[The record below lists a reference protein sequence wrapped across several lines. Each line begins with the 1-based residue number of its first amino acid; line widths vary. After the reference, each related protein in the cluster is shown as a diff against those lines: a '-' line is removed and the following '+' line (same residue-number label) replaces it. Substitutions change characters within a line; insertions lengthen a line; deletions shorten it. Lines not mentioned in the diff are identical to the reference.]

1 MTEASTSPGG
11 VGGASDASDAHALE
25 VLEESLQRGR
35 ATCVA
40 FNRRGTLL
48 AAGTAAGVVEIWDF
62 ETRAVARELYDAR
75 AAGRRRDAS
84 PGGSGF
90 EPLADRGE
98 HLGGGAA
105 VLSVHW
111 SADGARLIASC
122 ADGSVSVWDARESDT
137 VFRATFDAPLHD
149 ARFSPTNASL
159 ALAAPSD
166 AGPMTF
172 ALTRGRRRAPLPT
185 MPGDIDVPSL
195 VCRIPSA
202 GLAAQTAPGHAVFSL
217 SGAHA
222 FVAGARGVVTV
233 VETATA
239 DIVQACKVPDAALIK
254 RLELSVCGK
263 HLLVLGNGRTVAS
276 YDVDESANAKDETPA
291 NVLKSAP
298 PANAFALGADE
309 DDGDDE
315 DEEVRDHVSRDV
327 KETNR
332 QKKGVLTP
340 SRVFANANSRG
351 QWSAAAFSHDARFAV
366 AASSGGAHEL
376 HVWRRESGEVRAVAV
391 GAEASK
397 GVAQIVPH
405 PTRAVFVV
413 LGSNGVMYVW
423 SRAFAEKWSAFEPG
437 FVELDDNEAY
447 VEREDEFDVAD
458 GKRDP
463 GDPSGSVAKALA
475 NRELVAR
482 GAAVEAAA
490 RVTEAELAV
499 RRELEAMEGAEAAE
513 AERSALAA
521 APSGEAPSEGQA
533 ASEPSEGLLAPAPVV
548 RPPLDDA
555 TETAVVSL
563 VGAAAPAELAAGGDA
578 SGGAPLAA
586 VRAVDQSAALELA
599 AALRG
604 ARSEAA
610 AAAAAAAEA
619 ASLAKSSELALAA
632 EQARARA
639 EARDAAERAATLGM
653 TASELDPELADVD
666 VWTNPG
672 FGADEDG
679 AEEMH
684 HLPLELAPDP
694 EATLVIETRTRRWRE
709 RERRQLEARE
719 TQGTQETTQ
728 ETTLETQG
736 TRETRRADEDTGEG
750 SREAAKKNAERDG
763 EGEVVEAAGEKR
775 KRADALLSLN
785 DSEADPGARGM
796 DLDR

>member
-1 MTEASTSPGG
+1 
-11 VGGASDASDAHALE
+11 

-90 EPLADRGE
+90 EPLTDRGE

-122 ADGSVSVWDARESDT
+122 ADGSVSVWDVRESDT

-276 YDVDESANAKDETPA
+276 YDVDESANANETRA
-291 NVLKSAP
+291 RSNAP

-315 DEEVRDHVSRDV
+315 DPSRDA
-327 KETNR
+327 KETNQ

-340 SRVFANANSRG
+340 SFVFANANSRG

-405 PTRAVFVV
+405 PARAVFVV

-475 NRELVAR
+475 NRALVAR

-521 APSGEAPSEGQA
+521 AHSGEAPSEGQA
-533 ASEPSEGLLAPAPVV
+533 ASEPSARLLAPAPVD
-548 RPPLDDA
+548 RPPIDAA
-555 TETAVVSL
+555 TETAIVAL
-563 VGAAAPAELAAGGDA
+563 VDAAAPAELAAGGDA

-672 FGADEDG
+672 FGAGRDAGRDENG
-679 AEEMH
+679 AEEMR

-709 RERRQLEARE
+709 RERRQLEAQE
-719 TQGTQETTQ
+719 TPLETQETQ
-728 ETTLETQG
+728 LENAVG
-736 TRETRRADEDTGEG
+736 TRETHRVSYEDTGGHG
-750 SREAAKKNAERDG
+750 SRDAAKKNKNAEL
-763 EGEVVEAAGEKR
+763 VEAAGEKR
-775 KRADALLSLN
+775 KRADVSSLLN
-785 DSEADPGARGM
+785 DSEAEEPPRARGM

>member
-1 MTEASTSPGG
+1 M
-11 VGGASDASDAHALE
+11 
-25 VLEESLQRGR
+25 
-35 ATCVA
+35 
-40 FNRRGTLL
+40 
-48 AAGTAAGVVEIWDF
+48 
-62 ETRAVARELYDAR
+62 
-75 AAGRRRDAS
+75 
-84 PGGSGF
+84 
-90 EPLADRGE
+90 
-98 HLGGGAA
+98 
-105 VLSVHW
+105 
-111 SADGARLIASC
+111 
-122 ADGSVSVWDARESDT
+122 
-137 VFRATFDAPLHD
+137 FRATFDAPLHD

-555 TETAVVSL
+555 TETAIVAL
-563 VGAAAPAELAAGGDA
+563 VGAAAPAELAAGGDT
-578 SGGAPLAA
+578 SGVAPLAA

-666 VWTNPG
+666 VWTDPG
-672 FGADEDG
+672 FGAGRDEDG

-719 TQGTQETTQ
+719 TQGTQETTL

-775 KRADALLSLN
+775 KRADASLSLN

>member
-1 MTEASTSPGG
+1 M
-11 VGGASDASDAHALE
+11 
-25 VLEESLQRGR
+25 LEESLQRGR
-35 ATCVA
+35 ATCLA

-351 QWSAAAFSHDARFAV
+351 PWSAAAFSHDARFAV

-447 VEREDEFDVAD
+447 VEREDEFDDAD

-475 NRELVAR
+475 NRALVAR

-521 APSGEAPSEGQA
+521 APSGEAPEGKRP
-533 ASEPSEGLLAPAPVV
+533 EPRGGSSRARAR
-548 RPPLDDA
+548 RP
-555 TETAVVSL
+555 TTARRRDRGRRRV
-563 VGAAAPAELAAGGDA
+563 AGGRGRA
-578 SGGAPLAA
+578 RRARGGRRRERRRAPRRSPRRRPVGGAE
-586 VRAVDQSAALELA
+586 QA
-599 AALRG
+599 AALRS
-604 ARSEAA
+604 ARSERRRRRRGGGRD
-610 AAAAAAAEA
+610 
-619 ASLAKSSELALAA
+619 SLAKSSELALAA

-672 FGADEDG
+672 FGAGRDEDG

-719 TQGTQETTQ
+719 TQGTQETT
-728 ETTLETQG
+728 LEAQG

-775 KRADALLSLN
+775 KRKRADTLLLLN